1 MSEVG
6 QSLPPC
12 PHCGA
17 AHPEEVLLCPVTHRL
32 LPLEGRVLDRRFR
45 FVRMLG
51 EGGMST
57 VWMAENVRVRK
68 HVAIKLMHP
77 EYARNPRTLHRFQN
91 EATAAGR
98 IGNPH
103 ICDIL
108 DFGESPLGP
117 YMVMEMLR
125 GQSFADLLESQGKI
139 DPPLAVLIIREALKG
154 LGAAHAAGIIHRD
167 LKPENVFLHEPE
179 PGRML
184 VKLMDFGISKFT
196 EDTGGG
202 RTGANVIMGT
212 PEYMAPEQAA
222 GAANVDARTDIWAM
236 GVMLYRALAGI
247 EPFKG
252 KTMAALLVA
261 LSTENPTSL
270 HTYTPGLPQGLVAIV
285 ERCLSKKPEGRYANT
300 VELYDAL
307 APYQQAV
314 AVGERP
320 VAPPVPVDRSISI
333 AIDPMTIGGMD
344 PAPGMSMPPTA
355 VSHPPAGATVVAPSH
370 PPAGATVVAGMP
382 PVGMQ
387 DPALAPTQSGNP
399 QWASAPGPNPSPQ
412 ARAVPPPARNAPT
425 GPGTNEGATWST
437 ELDPKLGPAEQSWTT
452 DLRTFSEDETRPHE
466 PRRKSGWVGWVI
478 GVSVAGLLIGGGVFA
493 WSAGLFGG
501 KSKTKASDDAVAA
514 ADDDSETPA
523 DLPGGTSSSTS
534 EGTTSEGTTSEGTTS
549 EGSTSEGSTSEGS
562 TSEGSTGEPATG
574 DDEGSTSST
583 SSGGSSSGGS
593 SGGSSS
599 GGSSSGGS
607 SSGGGDDGDDTGG
620 GSHQPSIQL
629 AKLHQVGSL
638 YTPKELGPSGTW
650 SAANAHCKKLKSSK
664 KFGLSGWRMA
674 STAEIATFKAKVDK
688 LQFWGSETSGAQA
701 KTIALLNSR
710 VVLRPQTD
718 SGPRAFCVSKH

>member
-1 MSEVG
+1 MPRMSEAG
-6 QSLPPC
+6 QPLPPC

-17 AHPEEVLLCPVTHRL
+17 AHPEEILLCPVTHRL
-32 LPLEGRVLDRRFR
+32 LELEGRVLDRRFR

-125 GQSFADLLESQGKI
+125 GQSFADLLESQGRI
-139 DPPLAVLIIREALKG
+139 DPQLAVLIIREALIG

-236 GVMLYRALAGI
+236 GVMLYRAIAGI

-261 LSTENPTSL
+261 LSTETQAPLTNYVPN
-270 HTYTPGLPQGLVAIV
+270 LPPGLVAIV
-285 ERCLSKKPEGRYANT
+285 DRCLRKKADERFGSSA
-300 VELYDAL
+300 ELYEAL
-307 APYQQAV
+307 APYQQMV
-314 AVGERP
+314 ASGERP

-333 AIDPMTIGGMD
+333 AIDPMTIGSMT
-344 PAPGMSMPPTA
+344 APGMTAPPG
-355 VSHPPAGATVVAPSH
+355 HPGYPSQSIQGQQPNQAPPNQSYSQAPPHQGGTVVAAP
-370 PPAGATVVAGMP
+370 GQVN
-382 PVGMQ
+382 
-387 DPALAPTQSGNP
+387 PALAPTLSGHPQNQNP
-399 QWASAPGPNPSPQ
+399 G
-412 ARAVPPPARNAPT
+412 T
-425 GPGTNEGATWST
+425 GPGVAEGATWST
-437 ELDPKLGPAEQSWTT
+437 ELDPRLGPSEQSWTT
-452 DLRTFSEDETRPHE
+452 KLRTFSDEESRPHE

-478 GVSVAGLLIGGGVFA
+478 GVSLAGLVIGGGIWA
-493 WSAGLFGG
+493 WSAGLFSGGG
-501 KSKTKASDDAVAA
+501 KAKTDTAIAGDDESDPP
-514 ADDDSETPA
+514 S
-523 DLPGGTSSSTS
+523 DLPGAVGSTS
-534 EGTTSEGTTSEGTTS
+534 GSTS

-562 TSEGSTGEPATG
+562 TSEGSTS
-574 DDEGSTSST
+574 EGSTSEGST
-583 SSGGSSSGGS
+583 SEGSTSGEPASGDESTTTSGGSGSGGSGSGGSGSGS
-593 SGGSSS
+593 SGGSGSGSS
-599 GGSSSGGS
+599 GGSGDEGGN
-607 SSGGGDDGDDTGG
+607 DTGG
-620 GSHQPSIQL
+620 GSNEPTIQL
-629 AKLHQVGSL
+629 SKLHRAGSL
-638 YTPKELGPSGTW
+638 YTPKERGPAGTY
-650 SAANAHCKKLKSSK
+650 SAARSHCSKLKSSK
-664 KFGLSGWRMA
+664 KYGLNGWRMA
-674 STAEIATFKAKVDK
+674 TTAEILAFKASAEK
-688 LQFWGSETSGAQA
+688 LQYWGSEVEGAQA
-701 KTIALLNSR
+701 KTVALVNGR
-710 VVLRPQTD
+710 ITTRPQSD
-718 SGPRAFCVSKH
+718 SGPRAFCVSKR